1 MTEQIEVNDILLN
14 TYIRT
19 HTPQARHMCASF
31 LQPKQPFL
39 KNNILID
46 GNASKSEVELNY
58 NLRRLRV
65 LYSLASF
72 FLCDSLLLPFIYIHR

>member
-1 MTEQIEVNDILLN
+1 MTEQIEVNDIFLN

-19 HTPQARHMCASF
+19 HHRHDICASF
-31 LQPKQPFL
+31 LQPKPKQPFL